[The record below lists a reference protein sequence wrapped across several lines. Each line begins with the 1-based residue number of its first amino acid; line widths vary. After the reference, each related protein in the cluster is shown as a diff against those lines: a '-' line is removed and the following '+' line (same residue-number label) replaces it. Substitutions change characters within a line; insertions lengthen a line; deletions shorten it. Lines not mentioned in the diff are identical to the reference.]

1 MRSAKE
7 VAGGR
12 QPKPRVNK
20 PVLIIWLSVGIL
32 VGLLI
37 LVLLGL
43 SRNTAV
49 LTFLHTATPTFTV
62 TPIPPTPTPTAT
74 LTPTQTPTST
84 PTPTPTITPTPV
96 PPEGEFFPIGYS
108 VEGRELWV
116 VRFGNG
122 PVVRMIVAGIHGGYE
137 WNTVDLANQLAMD
150 FREGTIIVPPDTTL
164 YILANLNPDGY
175 TNDWGQYAGRP
186 NANGVDLNRNWDSSW
201 QSDWPLDGCFSAIK
215 LNGGTAPFSEP
226 ETQALAQFLLDH
238 SVDALISYHSQM
250 AAIYATGDVTLDP
263 AANDLAQ
270 TLAAV
275 SGYQYPPPW
284 SACVYTGQLVD
295 WAVDQ
300 GIAAVTVE
308 LTTHDDTDL
317 EINRRLVTA
326 FLAWRRPAE

>member
-1 MRSAKE
+1 VRSAKE
-7 VAGGR
+7 VAGGG

-20 PVLIIWLSVGIL
+20 QVLNIWLSVGVL

-43 SRNTAV
+43 SHNTAV

-84 PTPTPTITPTPV
+84 PTPTITPTPA

-150 FREGTIIVPPDTTL
+150 FREGTLIVPPDTTL

-175 TNDWGQYAGRP
+175 TNDWGQYGRYTEKCV
-186 NANGVDLNRNWDSSW
+186 NLSRETWY
-201 QSDWPLDGCFSAIK
+201 
-215 LNGGTAPFSEP
+215 PF
-226 ETQALAQFLLDH
+226 QATKPREENH
-238 SVDALISYHSQM
+238 
-250 AAIYATGDVTLDP
+250 
-263 AANDLAQ
+263 
-270 TLAAV
+270 V
-275 SGYQYPPPW
+275 SKKK
-284 SACVYTGQLVD
+284 
-295 WAVDQ
+295 
-300 GIAAVTVE
+300 II
-308 LTTHDDTDL
+308 H
-317 EINRRLVTA
+317 
-326 FLAWRRPAE
+326 